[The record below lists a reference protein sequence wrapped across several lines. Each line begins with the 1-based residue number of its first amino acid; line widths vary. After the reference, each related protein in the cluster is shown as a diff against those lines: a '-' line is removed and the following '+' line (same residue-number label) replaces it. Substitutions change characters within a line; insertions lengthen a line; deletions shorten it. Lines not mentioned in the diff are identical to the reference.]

1 MAGHVHVRDIRRP
14 VGAEVFAASLVFQ
27 HHVVGWGKAL
37 GLEVEGQLW
46 RNVRLSGLRRIWLID
61 PGVGRVRPIERV
73 IFRVAPGRGEQ
84 VVIGPGRVEMVL
96 KSCPEELGVV
106 FRIADDVQAY
116 QRDCRRGELAA
127 GDDGEVVLGSP
138 HGQSRHTSLCGIGPE
153 WGFLLRIQS

>member
-61 PGVGRVRPIERV
+61 LGVGRVRPIERV

-106 FRIADDVQAY
+106 FRIADDVQPTSATVAVANWPLGTTVKLFLVLHTV
-116 QRDCRRGELAA
+116 RVGTRAC
-127 GDDGEVVLGSP
+127 VV
-138 HGQSRHTSLCGIGPE
+138 
-153 WGFLLRIQS
+153 